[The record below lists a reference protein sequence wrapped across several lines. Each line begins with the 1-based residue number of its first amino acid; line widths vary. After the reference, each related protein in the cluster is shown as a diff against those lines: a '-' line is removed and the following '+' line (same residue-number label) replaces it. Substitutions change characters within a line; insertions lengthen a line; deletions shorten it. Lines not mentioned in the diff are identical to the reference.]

1 MSRGMLFT
9 WGMLAGLIFLFL
21 VPKDLTGQLQ
31 LAYARA
37 FRWPLAAGRGLTLAS
52 RTATPPVQDISRK
65 DHKALL
71 TAYGQTRNE
80 LANLQAQLQEAHRT
94 IEGLTKLRDRPGW
107 ENVPLRPATIIAPA
121 DQAHNE
127 LIINRGQQDD
137 VAVGQFVISP
147 DDHAITGTIS
157 DVSPKGAKVRLIT
170 DPASKI
176 AVTIADLNVSGLME
190 GRGNNTARIPL
201 ISTKHKVKKGD
212 PVYARKQPGLDT
224 PVITARVTECKPDAD
239 SPLLWDI
246 KVQPVCDVANL
257 SEIAVVISAQLPQ

>member
-1 MSRGMLFT
+1 MLFT

-21 VPKDLTGQLQ
+21 VPKDLAGQLQ

-52 RTATPPVQDISRK
+52 RTATPPVQDVSRK

-94 IEGLTKLRDRPGW
+94 IEQLTKLRGRPGW
-107 ENVPLRPATIIAPA
+107 ESVPLRPAAIIAPA
-121 DQAHNE
+121 DQAQNE

-137 VAVGQFVISP
+137 VAVGQFVLSP
-147 DDHAITGTIS
+147 DDHGIIGTIS

-176 AVTIADLNVSGLME
+176 AVSIADLHVSGLME

-201 ISTKHKVKKGD
+201 ISTKHKVQKGD
-212 PVYARKQPGLDT
+212 PVYARKQPGLDIRI
-224 PVITARVTECKPDAD
+224 ITARVTECKPDAD

-257 SEIAVVISAQLPQ
+257 SEIAVVISAARLPQ